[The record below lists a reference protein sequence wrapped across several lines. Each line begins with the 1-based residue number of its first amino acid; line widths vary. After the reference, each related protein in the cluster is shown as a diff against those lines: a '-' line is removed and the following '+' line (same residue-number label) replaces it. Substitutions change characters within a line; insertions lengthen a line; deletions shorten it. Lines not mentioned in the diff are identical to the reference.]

1 MQFLDAIGLA
11 SFWEKIKNWAN
22 SNFFSKRGGEIH
34 PKIGLQY
41 TIDGEQLSITKSGE
55 ENETI
60 SIFNVDENRMEAI
73 AIVKSGG
80 TATQVLM
87 ADGSVKTLNASNGIA
102 GLDSKGNVP
111 LSQLGNLDTTVA
123 EVVTALP
130 TTNIKK
136 HIYLIKDA
144 SGVTQ
149 NQYEEYIYTGDT
161 SATYDAS
168 KWEKL
173 GDFRATVDL
182 ADYAKKSETVNLSEI
197 KVIQNVL
204 DSTPQG
210 QVLKQVI
217 RFSAI
222 KGGTRVEIA
231 LEDATSNMA
240 GLMSIRDKNKLDRIA
255 EGANNYSLPLAAN
268 GTRGGIQVG
277 YTANGRN
284 YPVQLSGEKAYVNVP
299 WTDTN
304 TTYGLATSKTD
315 GLMKASDKAKID
327 SIDTTYTKK
336 SENIQ
341 HVNVNP
347 DTTSNRNGVE
357 LEFTNV
363 DDDPIVY
370 AYIPE
375 VTTMSCG
382 VMNEHDKLKLDEI
395 DSRATA
401 DSAIPK
407 SVIDALK

>member
-55 ENETI
+55 KNETI

-130 TTNIKK
+130 TANIKK
-136 HIYLIKDA
+136 HIYLIKDTN
-144 SGVTQ
+144 GVTQ
-149 NQYEEYIYTGDT
+149 DKYEEYIYTGDT

-182 ADYAKKSETVNLSEI
+182 ANYAKKNEAVGIIDVQESANAVDFEYKDINGATL
-197 KVIQNVL
+197 
-204 DSTPQG
+204 G
-210 QVLKQVI
+210 Y
-217 RFSAI
+217 FS
-222 KGGTRVEIA
+222 
-231 LEDATSNMA
+231 LEKATEHVA
-240 GLMSIRDKNKLDRIA
+240 GVMSSADRNKLNGIA
-255 EGANNYSLPLAAN
+255 NNANNYSLPTASS
-268 GTRGGIQVG
+268 TIKGGITLG
-277 YTANGRN
+277 YSQNGKN
-284 YPVQLSGEKAYVNVP
+284 YPVALDSNGKAYVNVP
-299 WTDTN
+299 WIDTN

-347 DTTSNRNGVE
+347 DTTSNRNGVK

-363 DDDPIVY
+363 DEDPIVY

-401 DSAIPK
+401 DSAIPT

>member
-130 TTNIKK
+130 TANIKK
-136 HIYLIKDA
+136 HIYLIKDTN
-144 SGVTQ
+144 GVTQ
-149 NQYEEYIYTGDT
+149 DKYEEYIYTGDT

-182 ADYAKKSETVNLSEI
+182 ANYAKKNEAVGIIDVQESANAVDFEYKDINGATLGYFSLEKASEHVAGVMS
-197 KVIQNVL
+197 
-204 DSTPQG
+204 
-210 QVLKQVI
+210 
-217 RFSAI
+217 SAD
-222 KGGTRVEIA
+222 R
-231 LEDATSNMA
+231 
-240 GLMSIRDKNKLDRIA
+240 NKLNGIA
-255 EGANNYSLPLAAN
+255 NNANNYSLPTASS
-268 GTRGGIQVG
+268 TIKGGITLG
-277 YTANGRN
+277 YSQNGKN
-284 YPVQLSGEKAYVNVP
+284 YPVALDSNGKAYVNVP
-299 WTDTN
+299 WIDTN

-347 DTTSNRNGVE
+347 DTNSNRNGVE

-363 DDDPIVY
+363 DEDPIVY

-382 VMNEHDKLKLDEI
+382 VMNGHDKLKLDEI

-401 DSAIPK
+401 DSAIPT

>member
-130 TTNIKK
+130 TANIKK
-136 HIYLIKDA
+136 HIYLIKDTN
-144 SGVTQ
+144 GVTQ
-149 NQYEEYIYTGDT
+149 DKYEEYIYTGDT

-182 ADYAKKSETVNLSEI
+182 ANYAKKNEAVGIIDVQESANAVDFEYKDINGATL
-197 KVIQNVL
+197 
-204 DSTPQG
+204 G
-210 QVLKQVI
+210 Y
-217 RFSAI
+217 FS
-222 KGGTRVEIA
+222 
-231 LEDATSNMA
+231 LEKATEHVA
-240 GLMSIRDKNKLDRIA
+240 GVMSSADRNKLNGIA
-255 EGANNYSLPLAAN
+255 NNANNYSLPTASS
-268 GTRGGIQVG
+268 TIKGGITLG
-277 YTANGRN
+277 YSQNGKN
-284 YPVQLSGEKAYVNVP
+284 YPVALDSNGKAYVNVP
-299 WTDTN
+299 WIDTN

-363 DDDPIVY
+363 DEDPIVY

-401 DSAIPK
+401 DSAIPI
-407 SVIDALK
+407 SVIDALN

>member
-55 ENETI
+55 GNETI

-130 TTNIKK
+130 TANIKK
-136 HIYLIKDA
+136 HIYLIKDTN
-144 SGVTQ
+144 GVTQ
-149 NQYEEYIYTGDT
+149 DKYEEYIYTGDT

-182 ADYAKKSETVNLSEI
+182 ANYAKKNEAVGIIDVQESANAVDFEYKDINGATL
-197 KVIQNVL
+197 
-204 DSTPQG
+204 G
-210 QVLKQVI
+210 Y
-217 RFSAI
+217 FS
-222 KGGTRVEIA
+222 
-231 LEDATSNMA
+231 LEKATEHVA
-240 GLMSIRDKNKLDRIA
+240 GVMSSADRNKLNGIA
-255 EGANNYSLPLAAN
+255 NNANNYSLPTASS
-268 GTRGGIQVG
+268 TIKGGITLG
-277 YTANGRN
+277 YSQNGKN
-284 YPVQLSGEKAYVNVP
+284 YPVALDSNGKAYVNVP
-299 WTDTN
+299 WIDTN

-363 DDDPIVY
+363 DEDPIGY

-375 VTTMSCG
+375 ATTMSCG

-401 DSAIPK
+401 DSAIPT

>member
-130 TTNIKK
+130 TANIKK
-136 HIYLIKDA
+136 HIYLIKDTN
-144 SGVTQ
+144 GVTQ
-149 NQYEEYIYTGDT
+149 DKYEEYIYTGDT

-182 ADYAKKSETVNLSEI
+182 ANYAKKNEAVGIIDVQESANAVNFEYKDI
-197 KVIQNVL
+197 
-204 DSTPQG
+204 
-210 QVLKQVI
+210 
-217 RFSAI
+217 
-222 KGGTRVEIA
+222 
-231 LEDATSNMA
+231 
-240 GLMSIRDKNKLDRIA
+240 
-255 EGANNYSLPLAAN
+255 NNRTLGYVSL
-268 GTRGGIQVG
+268 
-277 YTANGRN
+277 
-284 YPVQLSGEKAYVNVP
+284 EKA
-299 WTDTN
+299 
-304 TTYGLATSKTD
+304 
-315 GLMKASDKAKID
+315 
-327 SIDTTYTKK
+327 
-336 SENIQ
+336 SEN
-341 HVNVNP
+341 V
-347 DTTSNRNGVE
+347 
-357 LEFTNV
+357 
-363 DDDPIVY
+363 
-370 AYIPE
+370 A
-375 VTTMSCG
+375 G
-382 VMNEHDKLKLDEI
+382 VMSSGDRKKLNGI
-395 DSRATA
+395 ASGATA
-401 DSAIPK
+401 DSAIPI

>member
-11 SFWEKIKNWAN
+11 SFWKKIKNWVN
-22 SNFFSKRGGEIH
+22 IN
-34 PKIGLQY
+34 Y
-41 TIDGEQLSITKSGE
+41 LSLT
-55 ENETI
+55 
-60 SIFNVDENRMEAI
+60 
-73 AIVKSGG
+73 GG
-80 TATQVLM
+80 TIRGSVSFLNE
-87 ADGSVKTLNASNGIA
+87 ADGGKSIRIDPSNITNSKYGVNYLFASGKMIPIGEANGVA
-102 GLDSKGNVP
+102 GLDANGNVP
-111 LSQLGNLDTTVA
+111 LDQLGNLDTTVA

-173 GDFRATVDL
+173 GDFRATLDL

-304 TTYGLATSKTD
+304 TTYDLSPYAKTADVNKALSRKVDVVSGKGLSTEDFTSALKTK
-315 GLMKASDKAKID
+315 L
-327 SIDTTYTKK
+327 
-336 SENIQ
+336 
-341 HVNVNP
+341 
-347 DTTSNRNGVE
+347 NGIA
-357 LEFTNV
+357 N
-363 DDDPIVY
+363 
-370 AYIPE
+370 
-375 VTTMSCG
+375 G
-382 VMNEHDKLKLDEI
+382 
-395 DSRATA
+395 ATA
-401 DSAIPK
+401 DSAIPT
-407 SVIDALK
+407 SVIDALN

>member
-22 SNFFSKRGGEIH
+22 SIFFSKRGGEIH

-130 TTNIKK
+130 TANIKK
-136 HIYLIKDA
+136 HIYLIKDTN
-144 SGVTQ
+144 GVTQ
-149 NQYEEYIYTGDT
+149 DKYEEYIYTGDT

-182 ADYAKKSETVNLSEI
+182 ANYAKKNEAVGIIDVQESANAVDFEYKDINGATL
-197 KVIQNVL
+197 
-204 DSTPQG
+204 G
-210 QVLKQVI
+210 Y
-217 RFSAI
+217 FS
-222 KGGTRVEIA
+222 
-231 LEDATSNMA
+231 LEKATEHVA
-240 GLMSIRDKNKLDRIA
+240 GVMSSADRNKLNGIA
-255 EGANNYSLPLAAN
+255 NNANNYSLPTASS
-268 GTRGGIQVG
+268 TIKGGITLG
-277 YTANGRN
+277 YSQNGKN
-284 YPVQLSGEKAYVNVP
+284 YPVALDSNGKAYVNVP
-299 WTDTN
+299 WIDTN

-341 HVNVNP
+341 NVNVNP
-347 DTTSNRNGVE
+347 DTSSNRNGVE

-382 VMNEHDKLKLDEI
+382 VMNEYDKLKLDEI

-401 DSAIPK
+401 DSAIPT

>member
-22 SNFFSKRGGEIH
+22 SNFFSKRGGEIR
-34 PKIGLQY
+34 PEIGLQY
-41 TIDGEQLSITKSGE
+41 TIDGEQLSITKYGE

-130 TTNIKK
+130 TANIKK
-136 HIYLIKDA
+136 HIYLIKDTN
-144 SGVTQ
+144 GVTQ
-149 NQYEEYIYTGDT
+149 DKYEEYIYTGDT

-182 ADYAKKSETVNLSEI
+182 ANYAKKNEAVGIIDVQKSANAVDFEYKDINGATL
-197 KVIQNVL
+197 
-204 DSTPQG
+204 G
-210 QVLKQVI
+210 Y
-217 RFSAI
+217 FS
-222 KGGTRVEIA
+222 
-231 LEDATSNMA
+231 LEKATEHVA
-240 GLMSIRDKNKLDRIA
+240 GVMSSADRNKLNGIA
-255 EGANNYSLPLAAN
+255 NNANNYSLPTASS
-268 GTRGGIQVG
+268 TIKGGITLG
-277 YTANGRN
+277 YSQNGKN
-284 YPVQLSGEKAYVNVP
+284 YPVALDSNGKAYVNVP
-299 WTDTN
+299 WIDTN

-347 DTTSNRNGVE
+347 DTTSKRNGVE

-363 DDDPIVY
+363 DEDPIVY

-401 DSAIPK
+401 DSAIPT